1 MRIHV
6 STKVFVN
13 IAESSELELYLQNA
27 SEVEVRKTTRLVSVK
42 AVDRSIATASEKCNT
57 PHSARLISCMHS

>member
-42 AVDRSIATASEKCNT
+42 AVDRLQWLLKNATRSTHLCTSK
-57 PHSARLISCMHS
+57 